1 MDLDAEHLVAIEV
14 LQEQWEGLRLLIS
27 QDFIWKRIDQVAKSP
42 AFPGAIRNDALVGP
56 VVDDFPAF
64 GPGTGAGQ
72 RFSHQPAKAFS
83 APQIRAKKRM
93 ESQRGLG
100 KHGGSRYD
108 KDRSVFAMATEG
120 PGVAPLRERPIVF
133 QRGIRRRWFG
143 SDLEVRGRVVKTSK
157 SDDLFE
163 SSTMTFGEHLEE
175 LRVSLTKALICLAV
189 GMGISLLFA
198 DRIVRYVQ
206 TPLKKSLEEFYLRK
220 AGAQWEKANGSKMDP
235 TLQEWMAEQ
244 KYTPEVV
251 YVDPR
256 ELMGSLQGV
265 QVTVPGL
272 DPTQPPAQETS
283 GSATSPAALETPS
296 DSIPSALPTTEP
308 AVPSSK
314 TPDVVPPVSKTPD
327 EAPSPPTPMQVSG
340 LGKGKGSVEA
350 TGLEG
355 WRGGSA
361 LQAKDLVPLRLFS
374 RISTNTDALQVTEPF
389 MIYLKAGLAAGL
401 VLASPGIFWYLWGFI
416 ASGLYPHERRYVY
429 FFLPVSLFLFLGGA
443 ALAFFFIFELVL
455 RFLLTF
461 NESLGIDAAPR
472 LTDYMTFALM
482 LPLGFGV
489 AFQLPLAMLVLERLG
504 VFSVEIYLK
513 QWRTAVLVI
522 AFISMVLTP
531 AEITSMV
538 GMLVPLVGL
547 YFLGILLCKY
557 LPRGSALGTQGYDA
571 R

>member
-1 MDLDAEHLVAIEV
+1 MHCFENV
-14 LQEQWEGLRLLIS
+14 
-27 QDFIWKRIDQVAKSP
+27 
-42 AFPGAIRNDALVGP
+42 
-56 VVDDFPAF
+56 
-64 GPGTGAGQ
+64 
-72 RFSHQPAKAFS
+72 
-83 APQIRAKKRM
+83 
-93 ESQRGLG
+93 
-100 KHGGSRYD
+100 
-108 KDRSVFAMATEG
+108 
-120 PGVAPLRERPIVF
+120 PIVF

-143 SDLEVRGRVVKTSK
+143 SDLEARGRVVKTSK

-256 ELMGSLQGV
+256 ELKGSLQGLGATIP
-265 QVTVPGL
+265 TV
-272 DPTQPPAQETS
+272 DQAKE
-283 GSATSPAALETPS
+283 SATGDSNQALPPSAPVTPSPSIPAAIPASEAPS
-296 DSIPSALPTTEP
+296 
-308 AVPSSK
+308 PSSA
-314 TPDVVPPVSKTPD
+314 TPEVVVPPVSKTP
-327 EAPSPPTPMQVSG
+327 EVVPSPTTPMQVSG
-340 LGKGKGSVEA
+340 VGKGEGSVEA
-350 TGLEG
+350 AGLEG
-355 WRGGSA
+355 YRGASA

>member
-1 MDLDAEHLVAIEV
+1 
-14 LQEQWEGLRLLIS
+14 
-27 QDFIWKRIDQVAKSP
+27 
-42 AFPGAIRNDALVGP
+42 
-56 VVDDFPAF
+56 
-64 GPGTGAGQ
+64 
-72 RFSHQPAKAFS
+72 
-83 APQIRAKKRM
+83 
-93 ESQRGLG
+93 
-100 KHGGSRYD
+100 
-108 KDRSVFAMATEG
+108 
-120 PGVAPLRERPIVF
+120 
-133 QRGIRRRWFG
+133 
-143 SDLEVRGRVVKTSK
+143 LEARGRVVKTSK

-256 ELMGSLQGV
+256 ELKGSLQGLGASV
-265 QVTVPGL
+265 SRRDEATESTTEDSNRPLPPSVPV
-272 DPTQPPAQETS
+272 
-283 GSATSPAALETPS
+283 TPS
-296 DSIPSALPTTEP
+296 PSIPSAIPASEAPSSSSETPEVVLP
-308 AVPSSK
+308 ASK
-314 TPDVVPPVSKTPD
+314 TPDVVPT
-327 EAPSPPTPMQVSG
+327 PPTPMQVSG
-340 LGKGKGSVEA
+340 VGKGEGSVEA

-355 WRGGSA
+355 YRGASA

-461 NESLGIDAAPR
+461 NESLGLDAAP
-472 LTDYMTFALM
+472 
-482 LPLGFGV
+482 GFWS
-489 AFQLPLAMLVLERLG
+489 R
-504 VFSVEIYLK
+504 FSVASSDAGAG
-513 QWRTAVLVI
+513 AVRDFFGRDLFEAVADSSPGDRFHLDGVDSGGDHQHGRHASPPGRALFPRHLALQI
-522 AFISMVLTP
+522 P
-531 AEITSMV
+531 AARI
-538 GMLVPLVGL
+538 GPWDPGL
-547 YFLGILLCKY
+547 
-557 LPRGSALGTQGYDA
+557 
-571 R
+571 